1 MSVCCVAKSTL
12 FSCHQINS
20 IHRSRQKVVWE
31 MSDKHGQA
39 VPFDL
44 DKLKDLIQMMEEH
57 DLNEVDLQKGD
68 QRCRLRRKIQTAA
81 PIMPNYGY
89 PAYPAIPQPGP
100 APAPAPA
107 GGGAA
112 PGSAGG
118 DSKSGGGDNT
128 VAIKSPTLGTFYA
141 AASPDDEPYVK
152 VGSKVK
158 KESIVCLVEAM
169 KVYNQITA
177 DVEGTITEVCA
188 NSGDPVEF
196 NQVLFR
202 VKLG

>member
-1 MSVCCVAKSTL
+1 MTNLSPGTIPLLQIQSNETFIQKSL
-12 FSCHQINS
+12 
-20 IHRSRQKVVWE
+20 QKVVWE
-31 MSDKHGQA
+31 MSEKHGQS

-44 DKLKDLIQMMEEH
+44 DKLKELIRMMEEH

-68 QRCRLRRKIQTAA
+68 QRCRLRRKIEASA
-81 PIMPNYGY
+81 PVLPSYGF
-89 PAYPAIPQPGP
+89 PAYPAM
-100 APAPAPA
+100 APAA
-107 GGGAA
+107 AA
-112 PGSAGG
+112 PVVSAPPASAAHAE
-118 DSKSGGGDNT
+118 SKPAANDNT

-141 AASPDDEPYVK
+141 SPSPDDEPYVK

-158 KESIVCLVEAM
+158 KEAVVCLVEAM

-177 DVEGTITEVCA
+177 DVEGTITEVCV

>member
-1 MSVCCVAKSTL
+1 
-12 FSCHQINS
+12 
-20 IHRSRQKVVWE
+20 
-31 MSDKHGQA
+31 MSDKHGQS

-44 DKLKDLIQMMEEH
+44 DKLKELIRMMEEH

-68 QRCRLRRKIQTAA
+68 QRCRLRRKIQAAA
-81 PIMPNYGY
+81 PVVPNFGYAPY
-89 PAYPAIPQPGP
+89 PAMPAA
-100 APAPAPA
+100 APAASPSVAAAPA
-107 GGGAA
+107 GTPSEAKSAA
-112 PGSAGG
+112 S
-118 DSKSGGGDNT
+118 DNT
-128 VAIKSPTLGTFYA
+128 VAIKSPTLGTFYS

-152 VGSKVK
+152 VGTKVK

-202 VKLG
+202 VKIG